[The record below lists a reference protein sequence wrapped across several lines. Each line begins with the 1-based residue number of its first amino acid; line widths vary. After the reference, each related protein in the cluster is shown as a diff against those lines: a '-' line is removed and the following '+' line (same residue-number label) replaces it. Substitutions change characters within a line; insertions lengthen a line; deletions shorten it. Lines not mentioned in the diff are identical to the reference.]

1 VVQRDVLKML
11 RKTLGS
17 ELSKRKRRKSSSIIV
32 VIVLSLAVFLID
44 HFLKEPDMPAPNP
57 GTDITCTVR
66 EVYDGDT
73 VTASCGQGKLKIRVW
88 GIDAPEKKQKPWG
101 DQSRDALRQLVNDRE
116 VQVQV
121 TDTDRYGRS
130 VARLFVNGS
139 DTGMQMVRDG
149 YAIVYEQYNDSQGY
163 RDAQVEA
170 KRAKQGVWSKP
181 GDQQDPAAWRR
192 LNAR

>member
-1 VVQRDVLKML
+1 MQRELLNML

-17 ELSKRKRRKSSSIIV
+17 ELSKRKRRKSSSVIV
-32 VIVLSLAVFLID
+32 VIVLSVAIFFID
-44 HFLKEPDMPAPNP
+44 QWLREPAMPTPNP
-57 GTDITCTVR
+57 GTDLSCEVR
-66 EVYDGDT
+66 DVYDGDT
-73 VTASCGQGKLKIRVW
+73 VTAGCEAGKLKIRVW

-101 DQSRDALRQLVNDRE
+101 DQSQEYLEKLVDGKT

-130 VARLFVNGS
+130 VARLFVAGQ
-139 DTGMQMVRDG
+139 DAGLQMVREG

-163 RDAQVEA
+163 RDAQAEA
-170 KRAKQGVWSKP
+170 QRAKLGVWSQP

-192 LNAR
+192 LNSR

>member
-1 VVQRDVLKML
+1 MQRELLKLL

-17 ELSKRKRRKSSSIIV
+17 ELRKRKRRKSSSIIL
-32 VIVLSLAVFLID
+32 VIVLSVGIFFID
-44 HFLKEPDMPAPNP
+44 RMLREPDMPAPNP
-57 GTDITCTVR
+57 GTDLSCQVR

-73 VTASCGQGKLKIRVW
+73 ITAGCEQGKLKVRVW
-88 GIDAPEKKQKPWG
+88 GIDAPEKGQKPWG
-101 DQSRDALRQLVNDRE
+101 PESENHLEQLVNGQR

-130 VARLFVNGS
+130 VARLFVAGQ
-139 DTGMQMVRDG
+139 DIGLQMVRDG
-149 YAIVYEQYNDSQGY
+149 RAVVYEQYNDSQGY
-163 RDAQVEA
+163 RDAQAEA
-170 KRAKQGVWSKP
+170 KRARLGIWSQP